1 MARAARTP
9 RPRRQSMVPNEVLQ
23 GLDSLERK
31 FVLGL
36 SAFGLGLS
44 ALFIFVSQTGYR
56 KDPSKLKNGVCE
68 KGWELFKNTC
78 RQAYTMTF
86 KEYIW
91 QFLAILIGTVV
102 LAVAGWR
109 RKRVLAAFV
118 GLMMGLMLSTVGL
131 PFLMLGGWLFL
142 RAWRL
147 QRYGVAGFVASNQA
161 ARQQA
166 LERRGQRPAAG
177 RAATATSGDDTM
189 RRPPSPNKRYTP
201 KKPNGSRR

>member
-44 ALFIFVSQTGYR
+44 ALFIFVRQTGY
-56 KDPSKLKNGVCE
+56 KTEKVINGACRD
-68 KGWELFKNTC
+68 GWQLYKNTC

-166 LERRGQRPAAG
+166 LERRGQRPASG

-189 RRPPSPNKRYTP
+189 RRPPSQNKRYTP

>member
-23 GLDSLERK
+23 SVDALERK
-31 FVLGL
+31 LILGL
-36 SAFGLGLS
+36 AVFGLGLS
-44 ALFIFVSQTGYR
+44 TLFIFVNQTGYK
-56 KDPSKLKNGVCE
+56 KDPSKLTNGVCAD
-68 KGWELFKNTC
+68 GWELFQKTC

-91 QFLAILIGTVV
+91 QFLAVLIGSLV

-109 RKRVLAAFV
+109 KKRVLAAFV

-166 LERRGQRPAAG
+166 LERRGQRPAKG
-177 RAATATSGDDTM
+177 RAATATSGDETM
-189 RRPPSPNKRYTP
+189 RRAPKPNKRYTP